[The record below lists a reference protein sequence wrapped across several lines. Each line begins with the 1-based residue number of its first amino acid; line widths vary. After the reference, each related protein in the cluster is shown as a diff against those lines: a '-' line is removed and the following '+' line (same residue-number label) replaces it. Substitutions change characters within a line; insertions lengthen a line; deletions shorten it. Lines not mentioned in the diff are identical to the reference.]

1 MIIIDNIEQL
11 SEQWFKLRA
20 GNPGAS
26 SFDKIVTSKGAPST
40 QYKKY
45 LYQLVGESILGDK
58 IETYTNAAMQRGTEL
73 EPEARELFE
82 MINDIEVKQVGL
94 CFPNEERKYHASLDG
109 LLDDSGLEI
118 KCPLIQTHIGYLLGN
133 KLPTEYI
140 QQVQGSML
148 VTGFNSYWFMS
159 YYPGIK
165 PFIIKVERDEK
176 FIEKLRVALDDFCME
191 LVMLVKKLKG
201 GL

>member
-1 MIIIDNIEQL
+1 MIIVDNIEQL